1 MSSKNLVNIGKHSGA
16 CRKTSCGEY
25 WSIAMNEHNSTGYWW
40 WLWTLP
46 VCLKAVLAKFHFQA
60 AGLFVSLG
68 NSIFGSCFK
77 KEVNKE
83 RNREKKSKPMFLNKK
98 QETFEIFDLK
108 FIC

>member
-1 MSSKNLVNIGKHSGA
+1 MSSKNPVNIGKHSGA

-25 WSIAMNEHNSTGYWW
+25 WSNAMNEHNSTGYWW

-68 NSIFGSCFK
+68 NSKFWLMFQKRSKQRKKQRK
-77 KEVNKE
+77 KEQAYV
-83 RNREKKSKPMFLNKK
+83 S
-98 QETFEIFDLK
+98 
-108 FIC
+108 